1 MVVLPRSAPM
11 ERHHLQMIVVFAA
24 ALVAVLWLGPLW
36 GMCVG
41 ISVAAALAPWSNPG
55 LRRWLWL
62 HMGGA
67 IFDDGHHTPF
77 ANTKHEAK
85 WLPVEHAV
93 LQAMEEEGLH
103 VTADNGTR
111 DLNDQDIRKL
121 IELEKA
127 AHRAEV
133 SFEVLDGGTGEDE
146 SNIDIAL
153 RRRQRKLIRLP
164 SSY

>member
-1 MVVLPRSAPM
+1 M
-11 ERHHLQMIVVFAA
+11 ERHHVQMIVVFAA
-24 ALVAVLWLGPLW
+24 ALAAVLWLGPLW

-41 ISVAAALAPWSNPG
+41 IGVAVGLAPWSNPG

-62 HMGGA
+62 HLGGA
-67 IFDDGHHTPF
+67 LLDDDQHSPF
-77 ANTKHEAK
+77 SNTKHAAK

-103 VTADNGTR
+103 VTADIGNR

-127 AHRAEV
+127 AQRADV
-133 SFEVLDGGTGEDE
+133 GFEVLDSGSSRDE
-146 SNIDIAL
+146 SIIDTAL
-153 RRRQRKLIRLP
+153 RRRQRKAIRLP